1 MSFLSSSPKPSP
13 KTQIL
18 ETTLLCYLIAVCL
31 VIMMW
36 RSVEVCNMCYLLT
49 WPHAAAW
56 LIMLYTCSFMAYNI
70 WQHIQKLL
78 HQKELEGQLLEAKL
92 SQCQLMV
99 EKEQEKS
106 AAEKKM
112 VCSSCALCLNIK
124 YQWYHISVCIWLCC
138 FLTHKLSKSW
148 LAHNEQYSTS

>member
-1 MSFLSSSPKPSP
+1 
-13 KTQIL
+13 
-18 ETTLLCYLIAVCL
+18 
-31 VIMMW
+31 
-36 RSVEVCNMCYLLT
+36 
-49 WPHAAAW
+49 
-56 LIMLYTCSFMAYNI
+56 MLYTCSFMVFNI

-112 VCSSCALCLNIK
+112 VCSSCKLCWNIK
-124 YQWYHISVCIWLCC
+124 
-138 FLTHKLSKSW
+138 
-148 LAHNEQYSTS
+148 